1 MTSADNFFW
10 TFEQAVSYYQ
20 FALVNYIGFHDS
32 SLPGD
37 VETPTGDRRLRK
49 PIILSRHM
57 SLGREF
63 IRGTGENIAAA
74 LEKICGALNPLGTK
88 RRVGGVLRQEFLFFF

>member
-1 MTSADNFFW
+1 
-10 TFEQAVSYYQ
+10 
-20 FALVNYIGFHDS
+20 
-32 SLPGD
+32 
-37 VETPTGDRRLRK
+37 
-49 PIILSRHM
+49 M

-88 RRVGGVLRQEFLFFF
+88 RRVGGVLRQEFLFFFNCFFS